1 MSLRSE
7 GVLGQTGVAADGYS
21 RETAQMTA
29 HDDEVTGVD
38 RIPATGSIGL
48 VIVVAFVLVSTAVF
62 LLFLGRDKADPYI
75 VAVLAALAVIG
86 VFALFSYAS
95 GVIEFAGRASRNDL
109 TKVLADTGAEG
120 MSIVDPSGRVL
131 YANRAYMELTGAEH
145 PDDVRPVERLFTSD
159 PSVADAI
166 YRLVQAV
173 QSGRSHSEE
182 MRVTGA
188 ESNDVRWLRVRSR
201 PLGIRGR
208 QAKLAA
214 WTIADVTRD
223 REKQESTFQSLQ
235 HAIDFLD
242 HAPAGFFSS
251 DAKGNVGY
259 LNTTLAGWLGYD
271 IAEIGTDGLKITD
284 LVQGTSAAL
293 LTNMS
298 PAPGEVKTEVI
309 DIDLRRKNGSSLP
322 VRIMHRVAFASD
334 GTAGASRTLVLSRA
348 KTDDKPDA
356 LRAAEIR
363 FARFFHN
370 SPAAIATVDRAGRI
384 VSSNA
389 TFARLF
395 GSAADEKGAR
405 HTVFSFV
412 SQSERGKL
420 EALLRGVIEG
430 KAAPYEIELPLA
442 GKEDRFVRF
451 FVTPVEEDTV
461 EAGEAAIVH
470 AIDTSEEKKLEL
482 SFAQAQK
489 MQAIGEFAGFIA
501 HDFNNV
507 LTTMIGNASL
517 LLAKVRPTDPGFQE
531 LNQIRQYGTRAAS
544 LVRQLL
550 AFARRETLVPEMLHA
565 GDVISD
571 LATGLMRRVA
581 TEKVKIETNYARDL
595 WPVKAD
601 INQFERVLI
610 NLAANARDAMPNG
623 GTLKIRTANIA
634 PAESQKFRYEGMPS
648 AEYVMIEVAD
658 TGVGIA
664 PEAVG
669 KIFEPFFTTK
679 DKNKGTG
686 LGLAAVYG
694 IVKQSGGFIYVESK
708 LGEGATFRI
717 FLPRYIPTENETIA
731 VRDAAQAKAAADAKP
746 VNLTGRGTVLLVE
759 DEDGVRRFASH
770 ALTMRGFTVLEA
782 ADGEEGLDIAKK
794 EDGNIDII
802 VSDVMMPVMDGPT
815 MLKEIRKANLKRT
828 KVIFASGYS
837 EGLAD
842 QLPGEQFSFL
852 PKPFDLVGLVKAV
865 KEELQQS

>member
-1 MSLRSE
+1 
-7 GVLGQTGVAADGYS
+7 
-21 RETAQMTA
+21 MTP
-29 HDDEVTGVD
+29 HNDEATGVD
-38 RIPATGSIGL
+38 RIPATGSVGL
-48 VIVVAFVLVSTAVF
+48 VIVVAFALVSTAVF
-62 LLFLGRDKADPYI
+62 LLFLGRDQADPYI

-95 GVIEFAGRASRNDL
+95 GILEFAGRASRNDL
-109 TKVLADTGAEG
+109 TKALADSGSDG
-120 MSIVDPSGRVL
+120 ISIVDSSGRVL
-131 YANRAYMELTGAEH
+131 YANQAYLDLTGAEH

-159 PSVADAI
+159 PTVADAI
-166 YRLVQAV
+166 YRLAQAV

-182 MRVTGA
+182 IRVPNAEGSGA
-188 ESNDVRWLRVRSR
+188 RWFRIRSR
-201 PLGIRGR
+201 PLGAKGR
-208 QAKLAA
+208 NAKIAA
-214 WTIADVTRD
+214 WTIADITRD
-223 REKQESTFQSLQ
+223 REKQETTFQSLQ

-251 DAKGNVGY
+251 DADGRVSY

-271 IAEIGTDGLKITD
+271 IAEIGADGLKIND

-293 LTNMS
+293 LTNLA
-298 PAPGEVKTEVI
+298 PAPGEVRTEVL
-309 DIDLRRKNGSSLP
+309 DIDLRRKNGTSLP
-322 VRIMHRVAFASD
+322 VRLMHRVAFASD

-348 KTDDKPDA
+348 KTDDKQDA

-384 VSSNA
+384 FSSNA

-395 GSAADEKGAR
+395 GPAADETGAR
-405 HTVFSFV
+405 QTVFSFIAEG
-412 SQSERGKL
+412 ERANL
-420 EALLRGVIEG
+420 EALLRGVVAG
-430 KAAPYEIELPLA
+430 NAASDEIELPLQ
-442 GKEDRFVRF
+442 GPEGRFARF
-451 FVTPVEEDTV
+451 FITPVDEDAVEE
-461 EAGEAAIVH
+461 GEAAIVH
-470 AIDTSEEKKLEL
+470 AVETSEEKKLEL

-517 LLAKVRPTDPGFQE
+517 LLVKVRPTDPGFQE
-531 LNQIRQYGTRAAS
+531 LNQIRQYGTRAAA

-550 AFARRETLVPEMLHA
+550 AFARRETLVPEMLHV

-581 TEKVKIETNYARDL
+581 TEKVKIETIYARDL

-610 NLAANARDAMPNG
+610 NLAANARDAMPAG
-623 GTLKIRTANIA
+623 GTLKIRTANIS
-634 PAESQKFRYEGMPS
+634 PDESQKFKYEGMPA

-658 TGVGIA
+658 TGSGIA
-664 PEAVG
+664 PEAIE

-679 DKNKGTG
+679 EKNKGTG

-694 IVKQSGGFIYVESK
+694 IVKQSGGYIYVDSK

-717 FLPRYIPTENETIA
+717 FLPRYIPTEGETKAATEA
-731 VRDAAQAKAAADAKP
+731 VQAKVAADAKP

-770 ALTMRGFTVLEA
+770 ALTMRGFTVIEA
-782 ADGEEGLDIAKK
+782 SDGEEGLEIAKK

-815 MLKEIRKANLKRT
+815 MLKEIRKANLKKT

-842 QLPGEQFSFL
+842 QLPGEEFSFL

-865 KEELQQS
+865 KEELQQN

>member
-1 MSLRSE
+1 
-7 GVLGQTGVAADGYS
+7 
-21 RETAQMTA
+21 MTP
-29 HDDEVTGVD
+29 HDDEPVNVD
-38 RIPATGSIGL
+38 RIQATGSIGL
-48 VIVVAFVLVSTAVF
+48 VIVVAFALVSTAVF
-62 LLFLGRDKADPYI
+62 LLFLGRDQADPYI
-75 VAVLAALAVIG
+75 IAVLAALAVIG

-95 GVIEFAGRASRNDL
+95 GVIEFAGRAGRNDL
-109 TKVLADTGAEG
+109 TKALADSGSEG
-120 MSIVDPSGRVL
+120 VSIVDQSGRVL
-131 YANRAYMELTGAEH
+131 YANRAYMDLTGAEH

-166 YRLVQAV
+166 YRLAQGVQG
-173 QSGRSHSEE
+173 GRSHAEE
-182 MRVTGA
+182 IRVPNA
-188 ESNDVRWLRVRSR
+188 ESAGIRWFRIRSR
-201 PLGIRGR
+201 PLGAKGR
-208 QAKLAA
+208 LAKLSA
-214 WTIADVTRD
+214 WTIADITRD
-223 REKQESTFQSLQ
+223 REKQESAFQSLQ

-251 DAKGNVGY
+251 DAQGRVSY
-259 LNTTLAGWLGYD
+259 LNTTLASWLGYD
-271 IAEIGTDGLKITD
+271 IAEIGAEGLKIGD

-293 LTNMS
+293 LTNLA
-298 PAPGEVKTEVI
+298 PAPGEVKTEI
-309 DIDLRRKNGSSLP
+309 LDIDLRKKNGTSLP
-322 VRIMHRVAFASD
+322 VRLMHRVAFASD
-334 GTAGASRTLVLSRA
+334 GTPGVSRTLVLSRA
-348 KTDDKPDA
+348 KTEEKQDA

-370 SPAAIATVDRAGRI
+370 SPAAIATVDRAGR
-384 VSSNA
+384 VLNSNA

-395 GSAADEKGAR
+395 GAAADEKGAR
-405 HTVFSFV
+405 QTVFSFV
-412 SQSERGKL
+412 PEAERAKL
-420 EALLRGVIEG
+420 EALMRRVLEG
-430 KAAPYEIELPLA
+430 GSAQHEVELPLA
-442 GKEDRFVRF
+442 GQEGRFARF
-451 FVTPVEEDTV
+451 FVTPVEEDSG

-517 LLAKVRPTDPGFQE
+517 LLVKVRPTDPGFQE
-531 LNQIRQYGTRAAS
+531 LNQIRQYGTRAAA

-550 AFARRETLVPEMLHA
+550 AFARRETLVPEMLQV

-581 TEKVKIETNYARDL
+581 TEKVKIETNYGRDL

-623 GTLKIRTANIA
+623 GTLTITTANVT
-634 PAESQKFRYEGMPS
+634 AEESRKFRYDGMPP

-658 TGVGIA
+658 SGTGIA
-664 PEAVG
+664 PEAIG

-694 IVKQSGGFIYVESK
+694 IVKQSGGFIYVDSEAGK
-708 LGEGATFRI
+708 GATFRI
-717 FLPRYIPTENETIA
+717 FLPRYVPSEGETA
-731 VRDAAQAKAAADAKP
+731 AARDAAQSKAAADAKP

-782 ADGEEGLDIAKK
+782 ADGEEGLEVAKR

-815 MLKEIRKANLKRT
+815 MLKEMRKANLKKT

-842 QLPGEQFSFL
+842 QLPGEEFSFL

-865 KEELQQS
+865 KEELQQN

>member
-1 MSLRSE
+1 
-7 GVLGQTGVAADGYS
+7 
-21 RETAQMTA
+21 MTP
-29 HDDEVTGVD
+29 HDDEPVNVD
-38 RIPATGSIGL
+38 RIQATGSIGL
-48 VIVVAFVLVSTAVF
+48 VIVVAFALVSTAVF
-62 LLFLGRDKADPYI
+62 LLFLGRDQADPYI
-75 VAVLAALAVIG
+75 IAVLAALAVVG

-95 GVIEFAGRASRNDL
+95 GVIEFAGRAGRNDL
-109 TKVLADTGAEG
+109 TKALADSGTEG
-120 MSIVDPSGRVL
+120 VSIVDPSGRVL
-131 YANRAYMELTGAEH
+131 YANRAYMELTGAEN
-145 PDDVRPVERLFTSD
+145 PDEVRPVERLFTSD

-166 YRLVQAV
+166 YRLAQAV
-173 QSGRSHSEE
+173 HAGRSHAEE
-182 MRVTGA
+182 IRVPNA
-188 ESNDVRWLRVRSR
+188 EGVGVRWFRIRSR
-201 PLGIRGR
+201 PLGAKGR
-208 QAKLAA
+208 HATLAA
-214 WTIADVTRD
+214 WTLADITRD
-223 REKQESTFQSLQ
+223 REKQESAFQSLQ

-251 DAKGNVGY
+251 DAQGRVSY
-259 LNTTLAGWLGYD
+259 LNTTLASWLGYD
-271 IAEIGTDGLKITD
+271 IAEIGAEGLKITD

-293 LTNMS
+293 LTNLA
-298 PAPGEVKTEVI
+298 PAPGEVKTEVL
-309 DIDLRRKNGSSLP
+309 DVDLKKKNGTSLP
-322 VRIMHRVAFASD
+322 VRLMHRVAFASD
-334 GTAGASRTLVLSRA
+334 GTPGVSRTLVLSRA
-348 KTDDKPDA
+348 KGEDKQDA
-356 LRAAEIR
+356 LRAAEVR

-384 VSSNA
+384 LSANA

-395 GSAADEKGAR
+395 GAAADEKGAR
-405 HTVFSFV
+405 QTVFSFV
-412 SQSERGKL
+412 PEGDRAKL
-420 EALLRGVIEG
+420 EALLAGVLQG
-430 KAAPYEIELPLA
+430 KTTPHEVELPLQ
-442 GKEDRFVRF
+442 GKEGRFVRF
-451 FVTPVEEDTV
+451 FVTPVEQDSGE
-461 EAGEAAIVH
+461 EGEAAIVH

-517 LLAKVRPTDPGFQE
+517 LLVKVRPTDPGFQE
-531 LNQIRQYGTRAAS
+531 LNQIRQYGTRAAA

-550 AFARRETLVPEMLHA
+550 AFARRETLVPEMLQIS
-565 GDVISD
+565 DVISD
-571 LATGLMRRVA
+571 LANGLMRRVVA
-581 TEKVKIETNYARDL
+581 EKVKIETTYGRDL

-601 INQFERVLI
+601 LNQLERVLI

-623 GTLKIRTANIA
+623 GTLKISTTNVTAEEA
-634 PAESQKFRYEGMPS
+634 RKFRYDGMPP

-658 TGVGIA
+658 TGTGIA
-664 PEAVG
+664 PDVVG

-694 IVKQSGGFIYVESK
+694 IVKQSGGFIYVDSEVGK
-708 LGEGATFRI
+708 GTAFRM
-717 FLPRYIPTENETIA
+717 FLPRYVPSEGETA
-731 VRDAAQAKAAADAKP
+731 AARDAAQTKAASEAKP

-759 DEDGVRRFASH
+759 DEDGVRRFATH

-782 ADGEEGLDIAKK
+782 ADGEEGLEVAKR

-815 MLKEIRKANLKRT
+815 MLKEMRKANLRKT

-837 EGLAD
+837 EGLAE
-842 QLPGEQFSFL
+842 QLPGEEFSFL

>member
-1 MSLRSE
+1 
-7 GVLGQTGVAADGYS
+7 
-21 RETAQMTA
+21 MTP
-29 HDDEVTGVD
+29 HDDEPVNVD
-38 RIPATGSIGL
+38 RIQATGSIGL
-48 VIVVAFVLVSTAVF
+48 VIVVAFALVSTAVF
-62 LLFLGRDKADPYI
+62 LLFLGRDQADPYI
-75 VAVLAALAVIG
+75 IAVLAALSVVG

-95 GVIEFAGRASRNDL
+95 GVIEFAGRAGRNDL
-109 TKVLADTGAEG
+109 TKALADSGTEG
-120 MSIVDPSGRVL
+120 VSIVDPSGRVL
-131 YANRAYMELTGAEH
+131 YANRAYMDLTGAEN

-166 YRLVQAV
+166 YRLAQAIH
-173 QSGRSHSEE
+173 SGRSHAEE
-182 MRVTGA
+182 IRVPNAEGA
-188 ESNDVRWLRVRSR
+188 GVRWFRIRSR
-201 PLGIRGR
+201 PLGTKGR

-214 WTIADVTRD
+214 WTMADITRD
-223 REKQESTFQSLQ
+223 REKQESAFQSLQ

-251 DAKGNVGY
+251 DAQGRVSY
-259 LNTTLAGWLGYD
+259 LNTTLASWLGYD
-271 IAEIGTDGLKITD
+271 IAEIGADGLKITD

-293 LTNMS
+293 LTNLA
-298 PAPGEVKTEVI
+298 PAPGEVKTELLDV
-309 DIDLRRKNGSSLP
+309 DLRKKNGTSLP
-322 VRIMHRVAFASD
+322 VRLMHRVAFASD
-334 GTAGASRTLVLSRA
+334 GTPGVSRTLVLSRA
-348 KTDDKPDA
+348 KSEDKQDA
-356 LRAAEIR
+356 LRAAEVR

-370 SPAAIATVDRAGRI
+370 SPAAIATVDRAGHI
-384 VSSNA
+384 LNSNA

-395 GSAADEKGAR
+395 GAAADEKGAR
-405 HTVFSFV
+405 QTVFSFV
-412 SQSERGKL
+412 PQNERAKL
-420 EALLRGVIEG
+420 EALLNGILEG
-430 KAAPYEIELPLA
+430 KTTPHEVELPLQ
-442 GKEDRFVRF
+442 GQGREGRFVRF
-451 FVTPVEEDTV
+451 FVTPVEQDSGE
-461 EAGEAAIVH
+461 EGEAAIVH

-517 LLAKVRPTDPGFQE
+517 LLVKVRPTDPGFQE
-531 LNQIRQYGTRAAS
+531 LNQIRQYGTRAAA

-550 AFARRETLVPEMLHA
+550 AFARRETLVPEMLQIS
-565 GDVISD
+565 DVISD
-571 LATGLMRRVA
+571 LANGLMRRVVA
-581 TEKVKIETNYARDL
+581 EKVKIETTYGRDL

-601 INQFERVLI
+601 INQLERVLI

-623 GTLKIRTANIA
+623 GTLKISTTNVT
-634 PAESQKFRYEGMPS
+634 PEESRKFRYDGMPP

-658 TGVGIA
+658 TGTGIA
-664 PEAVG
+664 PDVVS

-694 IVKQSGGFIYVESK
+694 IVKQSGGFIYVDSEVGK
-708 LGEGATFRI
+708 GTAFRM
-717 FLPRYIPTENETIA
+717 FLPRYVPTEGETA
-731 VRDAAQAKAAADAKP
+731 AARDAVQTKAASEAKP

-759 DEDGVRRFASH
+759 DEDGVRRFATH

-782 ADGEEGLDIAKK
+782 ADGEEGLEVAKR

-815 MLKEIRKANLKRT
+815 MLKEMRKANLKKT

-842 QLPGEQFSFL
+842 QLPGEEFSFL

-865 KEELQQS
+865 KEELQQN

>member
-1 MSLRSE
+1 MTESGL
-7 GVLGQTGVAADGYS
+7 S
-21 RETAQMTA
+21 RETAEMTP
-29 HDDEVTGVD
+29 HDDEATGVD

-48 VIVVAFVLVSTAVF
+48 VIVVAFALVSTAVF
-62 LLFLGRDKADPYI
+62 LLFLGRDEADPYI
-75 VAVLAALAVIG
+75 IAVLAALAVIG

-109 TKVLADTGAEG
+109 TKALADTGSDG
-120 MSIVDPSGRVL
+120 VSIVDTSGRVL
-131 YANRAYMELTGAEH
+131 YANRAYLDLTGAEH

-159 PSVADAI
+159 PTVADAI
-166 YRLVQAV
+166 YRLAQAV
-173 QSGRSHSEE
+173 QSGRSHAEE
-182 MRVTGA
+182 IRVPGA
-188 ESNDVRWLRVRSR
+188 EGNSARWFRVRSR
-201 PLGIRGR
+201 PLGAKGR

-214 WTIADVTRD
+214 WTIADITRD

-251 DAKGNVGY
+251 DASGRVSY

-271 IAEIGTDGLKITD
+271 IAEIGADGLKIAD

-293 LTNMS
+293 LTNLS
-298 PAPGEVKTEVI
+298 PAPGEVKTEVL
-309 DIDLRRKNGSSLP
+309 DIDLRKKNGSSLP
-322 VRIMHRVAFASD
+322 VRLMHRVAFASD
-334 GTAGASRTLVLSRA
+334 GTPGASRTLVLSRA

-384 VSSNA
+384 INSNA

-395 GSAADEKGAR
+395 SAGDEKGSQQ
-405 HTVFSFV
+405 TVFSFV
-412 SQSERGKL
+412 AKDDRAKL
-420 EALLRGVIEG
+420 EALLRGVIDG
-430 KAAPYEIELPLA
+430 KTAPHEIELPLE
-442 GKEDRFVRF
+442 GKERAFARF
-451 FVTPVEEDTV
+451 FVTPVEDDTA

-470 AIDTSEEKKLEL
+470 AIDTSEEKKLEF

-507 LTTMIGNASL
+507 LTTMIGNASE
-517 LLAKVRPTDPGFQE
+517 LLALFRPTDPGFQQV
-531 LNQIRQYGTRAAS
+531 NQIRQYGTRAAA

-550 AFARRETLVPEMLHA
+550 AFSRRETLLPAMLHL
-565 GDVISD
+565 GDLISE
-571 LATGLMRRVA
+571 LANGLMRRVA
-581 TEKVKIETNYARDL
+581 TEKVKIETNYAREL
-595 WPVKAD
+595 WWVKAD
-601 INQFERVLI
+601 TVQLERVLL

-623 GTLKIRTANIA
+623 GMLKIRTANISTD
-634 PAESQKFRYEGMPS
+634 ESRKFKYEGMLA
-648 AEYVMIEVAD
+648 AEYVMVEVAD
-658 TGVGIA
+658 TGTGIS
-664 PEAVG
+664 PEVAG

-679 DKNKGTG
+679 DKNQGSG

-694 IVKQSGGFIYVESK
+694 IVKQSNGFIYVYSE
-708 LGEGATFRI
+708 LGKGATFRI
-717 FLPRYIPTENETIA
+717 FLPRYNPTEAELTA
-731 VRDAAQAKAAADAKP
+731 LTDAAQAKAAAEAKP

-759 DEDGVRRFASH
+759 DDEGVRGFASRV
-770 ALTMRGFTVLEA
+770 LTMRGFTVLVA
-782 ADGEEGLDIAKK
+782 SDGEQGLEIAKK

-802 VSDVMMPVMDGPT
+802 LSDVMMPIMDGPT
-815 MLKEIRKANLKRT
+815 MLKEMRKANLKKT

-852 PKPFDLVGLVKAV
+852 PKPFDLMGLVKAV
-865 KEELQQS
+865 KEELQQN

>member
-1 MSLRSE
+1 
-7 GVLGQTGVAADGYS
+7 
-21 RETAQMTA
+21 MTVQ
-29 HDDEVTGVD
+29 DDEIQSVD
-38 RIPATGSIGL
+38 RVQATGSIGL
-48 VIVVAFVLVSTAVF
+48 VIVVAFVLVSMAVL
-62 LLFLGRDKADPYI
+62 LLFISRDEADPYI
-75 VAVLAALAVIG
+75 IAVLAALAVIG

-95 GVIEFAGRASRNDL
+95 GVIEFAGQASRNDL
-109 TKVLADTGAEG
+109 TKALADSGNEG
-120 MSIVDPSGRVL
+120 VCLVDSSGRVV
-131 YANRAYMELTGAEH
+131 YANRTYLELTNAEH

-159 PSVADAI
+159 PTVADAI
-166 YRLVQAV
+166 YRLAQAV
-173 QSGRSHSEE
+173 QAGRTHSEE
-182 MRVTGA
+182 IRVPSTDKQGI
-188 ESNDVRWLRVRSR
+188 RWFRLRAR
-201 PLGIRGR
+201 PLGSKGR
-208 QAKLAA
+208 HAR
-214 WTIADVTRD
+214 IASWSMADITRD

-251 DAKGNVGY
+251 DVTGRVSY

-271 IAEIGTDGLKITD
+271 IAEIGPDGLKLAD

-293 LTNMS
+293 LTNMA
-298 PAPGEVKTEVI
+298 PAPGEARTETLEV
-309 DIDLRRKNGSSLP
+309 DLRKKDGTSMP
-322 VRIMHRVAFASD
+322 VRLLHRVAFASD
-334 GTAGASRTLVLSRA
+334 GTPGASRTLVLSRA

-384 VSSNA
+384 VNSNA
-389 TFARLF
+389 MFARLF
-395 GSAADEKGAR
+395 GAAGTERGER
-405 HTVFSFV
+405 QSVFSFIAEA
-412 SQSERGKL
+412 ERTKF
-420 EALLRGVIEG
+420 EALLRGVTEG
-430 KAAPYEIELPLA
+430 RSAPHEIELPLA
-442 GKEDRFVRF
+442 GKDGGFARF
-451 FVTPVEEDTV
+451 FVTPVDEDSV

-470 AIDTSEEKKLEL
+470 AIDTSEEKKLEQ

-507 LTTMIGNASL
+507 LTAMIGNASL
-517 LLAKVRPTDPGFQE
+517 LLVKVRPTDPGFQE
-531 LNQIRQYGTRAAS
+531 LNQIRQYGTRAAA

-571 LATGLMRRVA
+571 LANGLMRRVA
-581 TEKVKIETNYARDL
+581 TEKVKIETNYGRDL

-601 INQFERVLI
+601 INQLERVLI

-623 GTLKIRTANIA
+623 GTLKIRTANIS
-634 PAESQKFRYEGMPS
+634 PDESRNFDYEGMPA

-658 TGVGIA
+658 SGMGI
-664 PEAVG
+664 PPDTIG

-679 DKNKGTG
+679 NKNQGSG

-694 IVKQSGGFIYVESK
+694 IVKQSGGFIYVTSTP
-708 LGEGATFRI
+708 GEGATFRI
-717 FLPRYIPTENETIA
+717 FLPRYVPSELEAIA
-731 VRDAAQAKAAADAKP
+731 ARDAAQAKAAPAEAKP

-759 DEDGVRRFASH
+759 DEDGVRRFANH

-782 ADGEEGLDIAKK
+782 SDGEQGLEIAKR

-802 VSDVMMPVMDGPT
+802 VSDVMMPIMDGPT
-815 MLKEIRKANLKRT
+815 MLKEMRKQGLKKT
-828 KVIFASGYS
+828 KFIFASGYS

-842 QLPGEQFSFL
+842 QLPGEEFTFL
-852 PKPFDLVGLVKAV
+852 PKPFDLVQLVKAV
-865 KEELQQS
+865 KDELQQN

>member
-1 MSLRSE
+1 LRNE
-7 GVLGQTGVAADGYS
+7 GVLGQTGIAASGYS
-21 RETAQMTA
+21 RETAGMTP
-29 HDDEVTGVD
+29 HEDEATSVD
-38 RIPATGSIGL
+38 RIPATGSVGL
-48 VIVVAFVLVSTAVF
+48 VIVVAFALVSTAIF
-62 LLFLGRDKADPYI
+62 LLFLGRDEADPYI
-75 VAVLAALAVIG
+75 IAVLAALAVIG

-109 TKVLADTGAEG
+109 TKALADSGNEG
-120 MSIVDPSGRVL
+120 VSIVDSSGRVL
-131 YANRAYMELTGAEH
+131 YANRAYLDLTGAEH

-159 PSVADAI
+159 PTVADAI
-166 YRLVQAV
+166 YRLAQAV
-173 QSGRSHSEE
+173 QSGRSHAEEIRVPNSEGS
-182 MRVTGA
+182 GA
-188 ESNDVRWLRVRSR
+188 RWLRVRSR
-201 PLGIRGR
+201 PLASKGR
-208 QAKLAA
+208 NAKIAA
-214 WTIADVTRD
+214 WTIADVTRE

-251 DAKGNVGY
+251 DAHGSVSY

-271 IAEIGTDGLKITD
+271 IAEIGTDSLKITD

-293 LTNMS
+293 LTNLS
-298 PAPGEVKTEVI
+298 PAPGEVRTEVL
-309 DIDLRRKNGSSLP
+309 DLDLRKKNGASLP

-334 GTAGASRTLVLSRA
+334 GTPGASRTLVLSRA

-384 VSSNA
+384 INSNA

-395 GSAADEKGAR
+395 GSSADEKGAR
-405 HTVFSFV
+405 QTVFTFV
-412 SQSERGKL
+412 AQNERSKL

-430 KAAPYEIELPLA
+430 KTAPHEIELPIE
-442 GKEDRFVRF
+442 GKERAFARF
-451 FVTPVEEDTV
+451 FVTPVDEENV
-461 EAGEAAIVH
+461 EEGEVAIVH

-507 LTTMIGNASL
+507 LTTMIGNASIL
-517 LLAKVRPTDPGFQE
+517 LTKFRPTDPGFQE
-531 LNQIRQYGTRAAS
+531 LNQIRQYGTRAAA

-571 LATGLMRRVA
+571 LANGLMKRVA
-581 TEKVKIETNYARDL
+581 TEKVKIEATYGRDL

-623 GTLKIRTANIA
+623 GALKIRTANILSD
-634 PAESQKFRYEGMPS
+634 ESQKFRYEGMPA

-658 TGVGIA
+658 TGAGIA
-664 PEAVG
+664 PEAIG

-679 DKNKGTG
+679 EKNKGTG

-694 IVKQSGGFIYVESK
+694 IVKQSGGFIYVDSEPGK
-708 LGEGATFRI
+708 GATFRI
-717 FLPRYIPTENETIA
+717 FLPRYIPSEGEVA
-731 VRDAAQAKAAADAKP
+731 AARDAAQAKAVADSKP

-782 ADGEEGLDIAKK
+782 ADGEQGLELAKK

-802 VSDVMMPVMDGPT
+802 VSDVMMPIMDGPT
-815 MLKEIRKANLKRT
+815 MLKEIRKANLKKT

-837 EGLAD
+837 EDLAA
-842 QLPGEQFSFL
+842 QLPGEEFSFL

-865 KEELQQS
+865 KDELQQN

>member
-1 MSLRSE
+1 
-7 GVLGQTGVAADGYS
+7 
-21 RETAQMTA
+21 MTP
-29 HDDEVTGVD
+29 HDDEPVNVD
-38 RIPATGSIGL
+38 RIQATGSIGL

-62 LLFLGRDKADPYI
+62 LLFLGRDQADPYI
-75 VAVLAALAVIG
+75 IAVLAALSVVG

-95 GVIEFAGRASRNDL
+95 GVIEFAGRAGRNDL
-109 TKVLADTGAEG
+109 TKALADSGTEG
-120 MSIVDPSGRVL
+120 VSIVDQSGRVL
-131 YANRAYMELTGAEH
+131 YANRAYMELTGAEN

-166 YRLVQAV
+166 YRLAQAIH
-173 QSGRSHSEE
+173 SARSHAEE
-182 MRVTGA
+182 IRVPNAEGA
-188 ESNDVRWLRVRSR
+188 GVRWFRIRSR
-201 PLGIRGR
+201 PLGTKGR

-214 WTIADVTRD
+214 WTVADITRD
-223 REKQESTFQSLQ
+223 REKQESAFQSLQ

-251 DAKGNVGY
+251 DAQGRVSY
-259 LNTTLAGWLGYD
+259 LNTTLASWLGYD
-271 IAEIGTDGLKITD
+271 IAEIGADGLKITD

-293 LTNMS
+293 LTNLA
-298 PAPGEVKTEVI
+298 PAPGEVKTELLDV
-309 DIDLRRKNGSSLP
+309 DLRKKNGTSLP
-322 VRIMHRVAFASD
+322 VRLMHRVAFASD
-334 GTAGASRTLVLSRA
+334 GTPGVSRTLVLSRA
-348 KTDDKPDA
+348 KSEDKQDA
-356 LRAAEIR
+356 LRAAEVR

-384 VSSNA
+384 LNSNA

-395 GSAADEKGAR
+395 GAVADEKGAR
-405 HTVFSFV
+405 QTVFSFV
-412 SQSERGKL
+412 PQNDRAKL
-420 EALLRGVIEG
+420 EALLNGVLEG
-430 KAAPYEIELPLA
+430 KTTPHEVELPLQ
-442 GKEDRFVRF
+442 GHEGRFVRF
-451 FVTPVEEDTV
+451 FVTPVEQDSGE
-461 EAGEAAIVH
+461 EGEAAIVH

-517 LLAKVRPTDPGFQE
+517 LLVKVRPTDPGFQE
-531 LNQIRQYGTRAAS
+531 LNQIRQYGTRAAA

-550 AFARRETLVPEMLHA
+550 AFARRETLVPEMLQIS
-565 GDVISD
+565 DVISD
-571 LATGLMRRVA
+571 LANGLMRRVVA
-581 TEKVKIETNYARDL
+581 EKVKIETTYGRDL

-601 INQFERVLI
+601 INQLERVLI

-623 GTLKIRTANIA
+623 GTLKISTTNVT
-634 PAESQKFRYEGMPS
+634 PEESRKFRYDGMPP

-658 TGVGIA
+658 TGTGIA
-664 PEAVG
+664 PDVVS

-694 IVKQSGGFIYVESK
+694 IVKQSGGFIYVDSEVGK
-708 LGEGATFRI
+708 GTAFRM
-717 FLPRYIPTENETIA
+717 FLPRYVPTEGETA
-731 VRDAAQAKAAADAKP
+731 AARDAVQTKAANEAKP

-759 DEDGVRRFASH
+759 DEDGVRRFATH

-782 ADGEEGLDIAKK
+782 ADGEEGLEVAKR

-815 MLKEIRKANLKRT
+815 MLKEMRKANLKKT

-842 QLPGEQFSFL
+842 QLPGEEFSFL

-865 KEELQQS
+865 KEELQQN

>member
-1 MSLRSE
+1 MRSS
-7 GVLGQTGVAADGYS
+7 GILGQTEVGTGGNS
-21 RETAQMTA
+21 REMAKMTP
-29 HDDEVTGVD
+29 HNDEPTGVD

-48 VIVVAFVLVSTAVF
+48 VIVVAFALVSTAVF
-62 LLFLGRDKADPYI
+62 LLFLGRDQADPYI

-95 GVIEFAGRASRNDL
+95 GILEFAGRASRNDL
-109 TKVLADTGAEG
+109 TKALADSGSDG
-120 MSIVDPSGRVL
+120 ISIVDSSGRVL
-131 YANRAYMELTGAEH
+131 YANQAYLELTGAEH

-159 PSVADAI
+159 PTVADAI
-166 YRLVQAV
+166 YRLAQAV

-182 MRVTGA
+182 IRVPNAEGSGA
-188 ESNDVRWLRVRSR
+188 RWFRIRSR
-201 PLGIRGR
+201 PLGAKGR
-208 QAKLAA
+208 NAKIAA
-214 WTIADVTRD
+214 WTIADITRD

-251 DAKGNVGY
+251 DAEGRVSY

-271 IAEIGTDGLKITD
+271 IAEIGTDGLKISD

-293 LTNMS
+293 LTNLA
-298 PAPGEVKTEVI
+298 PAPGEVRTEVL
-309 DIDLRRKNGSSLP
+309 DIDLRRKNGTSLP
-322 VRIMHRVAFASD
+322 VRLMHRVAFASD

-348 KTDDKPDA
+348 KTDDKQDA

-384 VSSNA
+384 INSNA

-405 HTVFSFV
+405 QTVFSFIAE
-412 SQSERGKL
+412 SERAKL
-420 EALLRGVIEG
+420 ETLLRGVVAG
-430 KAAPYEIELPLA
+430 KAASDEVELPLQ
-442 GKEDRFVRF
+442 GSDGRFARF
-451 FVTPVEEDTV
+451 FITPVDEDTV
-461 EAGEAAIVH
+461 EEGEAAIVH
-470 AIDTSEEKKLEL
+470 AIETSEEKKLEL

-517 LLAKVRPTDPGFQE
+517 LLVKVRPTDPGFQE
-531 LNQIRQYGTRAAS
+531 LNQIRQYGTRAAA

-550 AFARRETLVPEMLHA
+550 AFARRETLVPEMLHV

-581 TEKVKIETNYARDL
+581 TEKVKIETTYARDL

-623 GTLKIRTANIA
+623 GALKIRTANIS
-634 PAESQKFRYEGMPS
+634 PAESQEFKYEGMPS

-658 TGVGIA
+658 TGSGIA
-664 PEAVG
+664 PEAIE

-694 IVKQSGGFIYVESK
+694 IVKQSGGYIYVDSK

-717 FLPRYIPTENETIA
+717 FLPRYIPSEEETKAATEA
-731 VRDAAQAKAAADAKP
+731 VQAKVAADNKP

-770 ALTMRGFTVLEA
+770 ALTMRGFTVIEA
-782 ADGEEGLDIAKK
+782 ADGEEGLEIAKK

-802 VSDVMMPVMDGPT
+802 VSDVMMPIMDGPT
-815 MLKEIRKANLKRT
+815 MLKEIRKANLKKT

-842 QLPGEQFSFL
+842 QLPGEEFSFL

-865 KEELQQS
+865 KEELQQN

>member
-1 MSLRSE
+1 
-7 GVLGQTGVAADGYS
+7 
-21 RETAQMTA
+21 MTA
-29 HDDEVTGVD
+29 HEDEPMNVD
-38 RIPATGSIGL
+38 RVQATGSIGL
-48 VIVVAFVLVSTAVF
+48 VIVVAFVLVSAAVL
-62 LLFLGRDKADPYI
+62 LLFISRDEADPYI
-75 VAVLAALAVIG
+75 IAVLAALAVIG

-109 TKVLADTGAEG
+109 TKALADSGNEG
-120 MSIVDPSGRVL
+120 VCVVDSSGRVV
-131 YANRAYMELTGAEH
+131 YANRAYLDLTNAEH

-159 PSVADAI
+159 PTVADAI
-166 YRLVQAV
+166 YRLAQAV
-173 QSGRSHSEE
+173 QSGRTHSEE
-182 MRVTGA
+182 IRVPNA
-188 ESNDVRWLRVRSR
+188 DKQSARWFRLRAR
-201 PLGIRGR
+201 PLGSKGR
-208 QAKLAA
+208 HARIAA
-214 WTIADVTRD
+214 WTMADITRD

-251 DAKGNVGY
+251 DAGGRVGY
-259 LNTTLAGWLGYD
+259 LNTTLAAWLGYD
-271 IAEIGTDGLKITD
+271 IAEIGPDGLKLTD

-293 LTNMS
+293 LTHMS
-298 PAPGEVKTEVI
+298 PAPGEVRTETLEV
-309 DIDLRRKNGSSLP
+309 DLRKKDGTSLP
-322 VRIMHRVAFASD
+322 VRLLHRVAFASD
-334 GTAGASRTLVLSRA
+334 GTPGASRTLVLSRA

-370 SPAAIATVDRAGRI
+370 SPAAIATVDRSGRI
-384 VSSNA
+384 VNSNA
-389 TFARLF
+389 MFARLF
-395 GSAADEKGAR
+395 GAAATEKGER
-405 HTVFSFV
+405 QSLFSFIA
-412 SQSERGKL
+412 SNERVKL

-430 KAAPYEIELPLA
+430 RSAPDEIELPLA
-442 GKEDRFVRF
+442 GNEGGFARF
-451 FVTPVEEDTV
+451 FLTPVEEDAV

-470 AIDTSEEKKLEL
+470 AIDTTEEKKLEQ

-517 LLAKVRPTDPGFQE
+517 LLVKVRPTDPGFQE
-531 LNQIRQYGTRAAS
+531 LNQIRQYGTRAAA

-550 AFARRETLVPEMLHA
+550 AFARRETLVPEMLHV

-571 LATGLMRRVA
+571 LANGLMRRVA
-581 TEKVKIETNYARDL
+581 TEKVKLETTYGRDL

-601 INQFERVLI
+601 INQLERVLI

-623 GTLKIRTANIA
+623 GTLKIRTANISPDEA
-634 PAESQKFRYEGMPS
+634 RKFNYEGMPA
-648 AEYVMIEVAD
+648 AEYTMIEVAD
-658 TGVGIA
+658 SGTGIPA
-664 PEAVG
+664 DTIG

-679 DKNKGTG
+679 DKNQGSG

-694 IVKQSGGFIYVESK
+694 IVKQSGGFIYVSSEP
-708 LGEGATFRI
+708 GEGATFRI
-717 FLPRYIPTENETIA
+717 FLPRYVPSEQEAIA
-731 VRDAAQAKAAADAKP
+731 ARDAAQAKAAAPEAKP

-759 DEDGVRRFASH
+759 DEDGVRRFANH

-782 ADGEEGLDIAKK
+782 SDGEQGLEIAKR

-815 MLKEIRKANLKRT
+815 MFKEMRKHGLKKT
-828 KVIFASGYS
+828 KFIFASGYS

-842 QLPGEQFSFL
+842 QLPGEEFTFL
-852 PKPFDLVGLVKAV
+852 PKPFDLVQLVKAV
-865 KEELQQS
+865 KDELQQS

>member
-1 MSLRSE
+1 MTMS
-7 GVLGQTGVAADGYS
+7 
-21 RETAQMTA
+21 
-29 HDDEVTGVD
+29 DDEPQSVD
-38 RIPATGSIGL
+38 RVQATGSIGL
-48 VIVVAFVLVSTAVF
+48 VIVVAFVLVAAAVL
-62 LLFLGRDKADPYI
+62 LLFVNRDEADPYI
-75 VAVLAALAVIG
+75 IAVLAALAVIG

-95 GVIEFAGRASRNDL
+95 GIIEFVGRASRNDL
-109 TKVLADTGAEG
+109 TKALADGG
-120 MSIVDPSGRVL
+120 NDGLCLVDSAGRVI
-131 YANRAYMELTGAEH
+131 YANRAYLELTGAEQ

-159 PSVADAI
+159 PTVADAI
-166 YRLVQAV
+166 YRLAQAV
-173 QSGRSHSEE
+173 QSGRAHSEE
-182 MRVTGA
+182 IRVPNADKRGA
-188 ESNDVRWLRVRSR
+188 RWFRLRAR
-201 PLGIRGR
+201 PLGNKGR
-208 QAKLAA
+208 HARIAA
-214 WTIADVTRD
+214 WTMADITRD

-251 DAKGNVGY
+251 DAKGRVSY

-271 IAEIGTDGLKITD
+271 IAEIGADGLKLTD

-293 LTNMS
+293 LTNMA
-298 PAPGEVKTEVI
+298 PAPGEVRTEILEV
-309 DIDLRRKNGSSLP
+309 DLRKKDGASLP
-322 VRIMHRVAFASD
+322 VRLLHRVAFASD

-348 KTDDKPDA
+348 KTGDKPDA

-384 VSSNA
+384 VNSNA
-389 TFARLF
+389 MFARLF
-395 GSAADEKGAR
+395 GAPATEKGER
-405 HTVFSFV
+405 QSLFSFIAAG
-412 SQSERGKL
+412 ERPKF
-420 EALLRGVIEG
+420 ETLLRGVVERRSV
-430 KAAPYEIELPLA
+430 PDEIELALA
-442 GKEDRFVRF
+442 EDGGFARF
-451 FVTPVEEDTV
+451 FVTPVEEDAV

-470 AIDTSEEKKLEL
+470 AIDTTEERKLEQ

-517 LLAKVRPTDPGFQE
+517 LLVKVRPTDPGFQE
-531 LNQIRQYGTRAAS
+531 LNQIRQYGTRAAA

-550 AFARRETLVPEMLHA
+550 AFARRETLVPEMLHV

-571 LATGLMRRVA
+571 LANGLMRRVA
-581 TEKVKIETNYARDL
+581 TEKVKIETTYGRDL

-623 GTLKIRTANIA
+623 GALKIRTANVT
-634 PAESQKFRYEGMPS
+634 PEESKKFNYDGMPA

-658 TGVGIA
+658 TGMGIP
-664 PEAVG
+664 PETIG

-679 DKNKGTG
+679 DKNQGSG

-694 IVKQSGGFIYVESK
+694 IVKQSGGFIYVTSAP
-708 LGEGATFRI
+708 GAGATFRI
-717 FLPRYIPTENETIA
+717 FLPRYIPTEQEA
-731 VRDAAQAKAAADAKP
+731 LAARDAAQAKAAPPEAKP

-759 DEDGVRRFASH
+759 DEDGVRRFANH

-782 ADGEEGLDIAKK
+782 ADGEQGLEIAKR

-815 MLKEIRKANLKRT
+815 MLKEMRKQGLKKT

-842 QLPGEQFSFL
+842 QLPGEHFTFL
-852 PKPFDLVGLVKAV
+852 PKPFDLVQLVRAV
-865 KEELQQS
+865 KEELQQN

>member
-1 MSLRSE
+1 LRNE
-7 GVLGQTGVAADGYS
+7 GVLRQTGMAESGLS
-21 RETAQMTA
+21 RETAQMTP
-29 HDDEVTGVD
+29 HDDEATGVD

-48 VIVVAFVLVSTAVF
+48 VIVVAFALVSTAVF
-62 LLFLGRDKADPYI
+62 LLFLGRDQADPYI

-95 GVIEFAGRASRNDL
+95 GVIEFAGRANRNDL
-109 TKVLADTGAEG
+109 TKALADTGSDG
-120 MSIVDPSGRVL
+120 VSVVNPSGRVL
-131 YANRAYMELTGAEH
+131 YANRAYLELTGAEH

-159 PSVADAI
+159 PTVADAI
-166 YRLVQAV
+166 YRLAQGV
-173 QSGRSHSEE
+173 QSGRSHAEE
-182 MRVTGA
+182 IRVPNAEGSGA
-188 ESNDVRWLRVRSR
+188 RWFRIRSR
-201 PLGIRGR
+201 PLGTKGR
-208 QAKLAA
+208 QAKLAT
-214 WTIADVTRD
+214 WTIADITRD

-251 DAKGNVGY
+251 DAKGNVSY

-271 IAEIGTDGLKITD
+271 IAEIGADGLKITD
-284 LVQGTSAAL
+284 VVQGTSAAL
-293 LTNMS
+293 LTNLA
-298 PAPGEVKTEVI
+298 PAPGEVKTEVL
-309 DIDLRRKNGSSLP
+309 DIDLRKKNGSSLP
-322 VRIMHRVAFASD
+322 VRLMHRVAFASD
-334 GTAGASRTLVLSRA
+334 GTPGASRTLVLSRA

-384 VSSNA
+384 ISSNA

-395 GSAADEKGAR
+395 GSAADDKGALQ
-405 HTVFSFV
+405 TVFSFV
-412 SQSERGKL
+412 STAERTKL

-430 KAAPYEIELPLA
+430 SAAPHEIELPLE
-442 GKEDRFVRF
+442 GKEGRFARF

-550 AFARRETLVPEMLHA
+550 AFARRETLVPEMLHV

-571 LATGLMRRVA
+571 LANGLMRRVA
-581 TEKVKIETNYARDL
+581 TEKVKLETNYARDL

-623 GTLKIRTANIA
+623 GTLKIRTANIS
-634 PAESQKFRYEGMPS
+634 PDESRKFNYEGMPA

-658 TGVGIA
+658 TGSGIA
-664 PEAVG
+664 PDAIG

-694 IVKQSGGFIYVESK
+694 IVKQSGGFIYVNSELEK
-708 LGEGATFRI
+708 GATFRI
-717 FLPRYIPTENETIA
+717 FLPRYIPSENEVIA
-731 VRDAAQAKAAADAKP
+731 ARDAAQAKVVAESKP

-782 ADGEEGLDIAKK
+782 ADGEEGLEIAKK

-815 MLKEIRKANLKRT
+815 MLKEIRKANLKKT

-852 PKPFDLVGLVKAV
+852 PKPFDLTGLIKAV
-865 KEELQQS
+865 KEELQQN